1 MSHLSI
7 NLHVASLG
15 MHRNPVNSQ
24 SAARRTIGKLQSNI
38 QRSSNAFV
46 SLVQECLVDVM
57 KPFQVVLTLNS
68 QLCIRHNV
76 VRQWSCFPV

>member
-24 SAARRTIGKLQSNI
+24 SAARRTIGKLQSNL

-57 KPFQVVLTLNS
+57 KPFQVVLTLH

-76 VRQWSCFPV
+76 VRQWSGFPV